1 MSAPEL
7 LKPGEQQAN
16 RNFRME
22 VAMYVVTGAS
32 GNTGNVVAKTLLKKG
47 AKVRVIGRSA
57 ERLKGLAAEGAESFA
72 ADLTDVGGVTKALV
86 GATAAYVMM
95 PPNLASPDFRAF
107 QNRVTDAIAAALK
120 SAGVTH
126 VVTLSTI
133 GADKSDRT
141 GPVVGLHYLE
151 QQLNAIDS
159 LNVLHL
165 RAGYF
170 MENTLAQI
178 GIIQKMGMAVG
189 PLRPDLKLPM
199 IATHDIG
206 EAAANSLLNLDF
218 RQKQTRE
225 LLGQRDISMTEVAQI
240 IGRAVGKPDLR
251 YAQAPDEQVRPALI
265 QLGMSPNVANLLLEM
280 SAALNSGH
288 MRALE
293 PRSGQNTTPTSYE
306 TFVAEEFVPLYEG
319 KSAAA

>member
-1 MSAPEL
+1 
-7 LKPGEQQAN
+7 
-16 RNFRME
+16 
-22 VAMYVVTGAS
+22 MYVVTGAT
-32 GNTGNVVAKTLLKKG
+32 GHTGNVVAKALLNRG
-47 AKVRVIGRSA
+47 EKVRVVGRNA
-57 ERLKGLAAEGAESFA
+57 DRLKALAAEGAEPFA
-72 ADLTDVGGVTKALV
+72 ADLTDTASVTKAFA
-86 GATAAYVMM
+86 GAKAVYVMM

-107 QNRVTDAIAAALK
+107 QNRVTDAITAAVQ

-126 VVTLSTI
+126 AVTLSSI
-133 GADKSDRT
+133 GADKPDKT

-151 QQLNAIDS
+151 QQLNGIDR

-178 GIIQKMGMAVG
+178 GIVRMTGMAVG
-189 PLRPDLKLPM
+189 PLRLDLKLPM
-199 IATHDIG
+199 IATRDIG
-206 EAAANSLLNLDF
+206 EAAASALLSLDF

-251 YAQAPDEQVRPALI
+251 YTQAPDAQVRAALV
-265 QLGMSPNVANLLLEM
+265 QLGMSSNMADLILEM
-280 SAALNSGH
+280 SAALNLGY

-293 PRSGQNTTPTSYE
+293 PRSVQNTTPTSYE
-306 TFVAEEFVPLYEG
+306 MFVREEFVPLYEG

>member
-1 MSAPEL
+1 
-7 LKPGEQQAN
+7 
-16 RNFRME
+16 
-22 VAMYVVTGAS
+22 MYVVTGAT
-32 GNTGNVVAKTLLKKG
+32 GHTGNVVARRLLTKG
-47 AKVRVIGRSA
+47 EKVRVIGRNA
-57 ERLKGLAAEGAESFA
+57 DRLKEFVAAGAEPFV
-72 ADLTDVGGVTKALV
+72 ADLTDTGSVTKAIA
-86 GATAAYVMM
+86 GAKAVYVMM

-107 QNRVTDAIAAALK
+107 QDRVTHAIAAALR

-126 VVTLSTI
+126 VVTLSSI
-133 GADKSDRT
+133 GADKPDKT

-151 QQLNAIDS
+151 QQLNDIEP

-178 GIIQKMGMAVG
+178 GIIRATGMAVG

-199 IATHDIG
+199 IPTRDIG
-206 EAAANSLLNLDF
+206 EVAANALLKLDF
-218 RQKQTRE
+218 RQKQTLE

-240 IGRAVGKPDLR
+240 IGKAVGKPNLQ
-251 YAQAPDEQVRPALI
+251 YTQALDEQVRPALV
-265 QLGMSPNVANLLLEM
+265 QLGMSPNMANLLLEM

-293 PRSGQNTTPTSYE
+293 QRSARNTTPTPYE
-306 TFVAEEFVPLYEG
+306 TFVREEFVPLYEG